1 VVELESLLRF
11 KTDKV
16 NKRCEV
22 DYYGVL
28 LEDLLIGIITHLK
41 SASVVC
47 GSSLVKGKDLR
58 ESANSCLEVTEK
70 SFIQDTE

>member
-1 VVELESLLRF
+1 
-11 KTDKV
+11 
-16 NKRCEV
+16 V